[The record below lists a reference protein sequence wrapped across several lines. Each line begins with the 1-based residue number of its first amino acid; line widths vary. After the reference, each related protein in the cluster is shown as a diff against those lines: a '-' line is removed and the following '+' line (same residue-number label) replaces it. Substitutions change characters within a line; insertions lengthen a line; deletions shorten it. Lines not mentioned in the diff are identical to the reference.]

1 MTNAGSSDL
10 SVYSINLTTGALTQ
24 VATSPFAA
32 GAFPFAVVNT
42 GKIE

>member
-1 MTNAGSSDL
+1 MA
-10 SVYSINLTTGALTQ
+10 GALTQ